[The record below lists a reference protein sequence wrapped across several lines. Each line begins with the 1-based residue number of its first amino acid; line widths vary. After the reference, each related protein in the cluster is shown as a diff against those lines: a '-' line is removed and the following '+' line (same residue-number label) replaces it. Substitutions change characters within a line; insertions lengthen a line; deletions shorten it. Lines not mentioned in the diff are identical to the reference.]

1 MNRYNHRGLH
11 IFRYLM
17 FFIPLFWAG
26 CVKNEIKVE
35 YQLPSNVNDA
45 YRMVYYAS
53 DPVKGWFVET
63 VAAVQ
68 GGKAQV
74 ICATANPTIVYIPGA
89 GLCLKQRFMRKGE
102 TR

>member
-1 MNRYNHRGLH
+1 MNRYNHSGLH

-68 GGKAQV
+68 GEGSGDMCHGESDNS
-74 ICATANPTIVYIPGA
+74 IYTGGWFCA
-89 GLCLKQRFMRKGE
+89 
-102 TR
+102 